1 MQHATPAIAIIG
13 MGPRGLNVLERITA
27 YACDQ
32 KTDKKIAVHL
42 IDPGVPG
49 EGIHHSSQ
57 PDYLQLNTVA
67 SQITL
72 FMDPTVVDAGPLI
85 QGPSLYE
92 WAVGNWKHPLPLG
105 PDTYLPRSAFGEYL
119 NWVFKFL
126 IDRLEQHCDVH
137 LHTCTATDIE
147 QTATHSF
154 VIQMAHGKTI
164 NADYLFLT
172 TGHSENHPDA
182 LDIDRRAFVATHRFN
197 NANLRYVVTGP
208 LPIHKQL
215 DEIAP
220 DASVAIEGMG
230 LTAIDA
236 ITALTVGRGGRF
248 KRDEATGVLNYQPS
262 GAEPSLA
269 LFSRSG
275 IPFAARAVNQK
286 GVSGQY
292 QARFLT
298 LERINQWKQTHK
310 PGELDFHGRI
320 FPLILRDM
328 AHAYYLSHAT
338 RLHGS
343 SFAELLDTT
352 LVHLD
357 TPAAE
362 NVLRQCCPQIPRFSW
377 DALANPISRN
387 ALASKEHFHQW
398 LTDYLEQD
406 LAEAREGNCE
416 SPIKAACD
424 VLRDI
429 RDNLRRVVDFGA
441 LSAASHKRFMNEF
454 IPVMNRLAVGPPLQR
469 TEEML
474 ALMRA
479 GYLMVSF
486 GPGARAYMDSASYSF
501 AIKSTSLPDR
511 EFRADVLIRARVP
524 KSSPNQDK
532 SPLLYR
538 LLEKG
543 LVRPF
548 TNQGMEVSG
557 IDVDE
562 GLHIVPLSGKPLSNA
577 WALGTICEGAKFYT
591 YIVARP
597 FVNSTALVD
606 AGRSVG
612 ELFRQ
617 INAPQ
622 IVKKPAVYLI
632 DSSAT
637 HNRERTLAYE

>member
-1 MQHATPAIAIIG
+1 MQQATLAIAIIG

-32 KTDKKIAVHL
+32 KNHQNIAVHL

-49 EGIHHSSQ
+49 EGVHHSSQ

-72 FMDPTVVDAGPLI
+72 FMDPTVVEAGPLI
-85 QGPSLYE
+85 EGPSLYE

-105 PDTYLPRSAFGEYL
+105 PNTYLPRSAFGEYL
-119 NWVFKFL
+119 NWVYKFL
-126 IDRLEQHCDVH
+126 IARLEQHCEVH
-137 LHTCTATDIE
+137 LHTCTASDIE
-147 QTATHSF
+147 QTASQSF
-154 VIQMAHGKTI
+154 VIQTTNGKTI

-182 LDIDRRAFVATHRFN
+182 QDIERRAFVATHSFN
-197 NANLRYVVTGP
+197 NTHLRYVVTGP
-208 LPIHKQL
+208 QPIHTQL
-215 DEIAP
+215 DEISP

-236 ITALTVGRGGRF
+236 ITALTAGRGGRF
-248 KRDEATGVLNYQPS
+248 ERDESGVLNYLPS

-298 LERINQWKQTHK
+298 REQINKWKLAHK
-310 PGELDFHGRI
+310 PGELDFHNHI

-328 AHAYYLSHAT
+328 AHAYYLSYAA

-343 SFAELLDTT
+343 SFAELLDST

-357 TPAAE
+357 TAAAE
-362 NVLRQCCPQIPRFSW
+362 NVLRECCPQIPRFSW
-377 DALANPISRN
+377 DTLANPISRN

-406 LAEAREGNCE
+406 LAEAQEGNCE

-429 RDNLRRVVDFGA
+429 RDNLRQVVDFGA

-454 IPVMNRLAVGPPLQR
+454 VPVMNRLAVGPPLQR

-486 GPGARAYMDSASYSF
+486 GPETRAHMDGESYSF
-501 AIKSTSLPDR
+501 TIKSASLPDR

-548 TNQGMEVSG
+548 TNQGMEIGG

-562 GLHIVPLSGKPLSNA
+562 GLHIIPLSGKPLSNA
-577 WALGTICEGAKFYT
+577 WALGTLCEGAKFYT

-622 IVKKPAVYLI
+622 MTRKPAACVADASRSLV
-632 DSSAT
+632 
-637 HNRERTLAYE
+637 HL

>member
-1 MQHATPAIAIIG
+1 MQQATLAIAIIG

-32 KTDKKIAVHL
+32 KNHKNVAVHL

-57 PDYLQLNTVA
+57 PDYLLLNTVA

-85 QGPSLYE
+85 EGPSLYE

-105 PDTYLPRSAFGEYL
+105 PNTYLPRSAFGEYL
-119 NWVFKFL
+119 NWVYKFL
-126 IDRLEQHCDVH
+126 IARLEQHCEVH
-137 LHTCTATDIE
+137 LHTCTANDIE
-147 QTATHSF
+147 QTASQSF
-154 VIQMAHGKTI
+154 VIQTSNGKTI

-182 LDIDRRAFVATHRFN
+182 QDIERRAFVATHNFN
-197 NANLRYVVTGP
+197 NKNLRYVATGP

-215 DEIAP
+215 DEISP

-236 ITALTVGRGGRF
+236 ITALTAGRGGRF
-248 KRDEATGVLNYQPS
+248 ERDESGVLSYQPS

-298 LERINQWKQTHK
+298 REQINQWKLSHK
-310 PGELDFHGRI
+310 PGELDFHGHI

-343 SFAELLDTT
+343 SFAELLDST
-352 LVHLD
+352 LVPLD
-357 TPAAE
+357 TPEAE

-377 DALANPISRN
+377 DKLANPISRN
-387 ALASKEHFHQW
+387 DLASKEHFHQW

-454 IPVMNRLAVGPPLQR
+454 VPVMNRLAVGPPLQR

-486 GPGARAYMDSASYSF
+486 GPETRAHMDGESYSF
-501 AIKSTSLPDR
+501 TIKSASLPDR

-548 TNQGMEVSG
+548 TNQGMEIGG
-557 IDVDE
+557 IDIDE
-562 GLHIVPLSGKPLSNA
+562 DLHIIPLSGKPLSNA
-577 WALGTICEGAKFYT
+577 WALGTLCEGAKFYT

-622 IVKKPAVYLI
+622 MTRRAAACVA
-632 DSSAT
+632 DSS
-637 HNRERTLAYE
+637 RLLAHL